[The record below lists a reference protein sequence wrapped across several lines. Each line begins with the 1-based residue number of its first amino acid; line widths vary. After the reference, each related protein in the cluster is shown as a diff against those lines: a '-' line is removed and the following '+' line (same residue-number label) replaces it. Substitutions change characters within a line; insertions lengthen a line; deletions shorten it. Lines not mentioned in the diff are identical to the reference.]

1 MKIGLEKTRKY
12 PLCWYILGAL
22 ILNKISSPEWHY
34 MNSFFTYCT
43 LNLCSCYLPISKIS
57 RKVIF
62 LPSIFFHLWIGPLLW
77 LGWKILSSHSLSPNI
92 FEEKMRILITLKNH
106 GQQHN
111 HSPKMDDLTNTSL
124 SALSSNSWI
133 NKKMQFWC
141 CVATWM
147 ETRLP
152 FKICTTHS

>member
-1 MKIGLEKTRKY
+1 
-12 PLCWYILGAL
+12 
-22 ILNKISSPEWHY
+22 

-77 LGWKILSSHSLSPNI
+77 LGWKILSSYSLSPNI

-124 SALSSNSWI
+124 SALSLNSWI
-133 NKKMQFWC
+133 NKKNAILMLCSFMNGNKITIQDIYYAFSWRPFWTLVDFHWFNMQIFC
-141 CVATWM
+141 
-147 ETRLP
+147 L
-152 FKICTTHS
+152 CTIRK